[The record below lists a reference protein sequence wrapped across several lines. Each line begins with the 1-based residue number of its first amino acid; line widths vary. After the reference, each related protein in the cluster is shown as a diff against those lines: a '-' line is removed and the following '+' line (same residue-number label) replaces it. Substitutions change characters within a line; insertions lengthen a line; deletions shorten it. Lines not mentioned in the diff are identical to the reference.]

1 MESIIMFIVGL
12 LLPVGIWFALKKPE
26 NGETKIDEVAH
37 FSTIERF
44 HSLGELNVYKVV
56 TKEIVTARD
65 HAFGEIGQKYFRW
78 LLSNK
83 KMAIIF
89 QFDIDFKYD
98 LNAPEFE
105 VVEKS
110 DGAFEITMPE
120 VEYDTNIKDIKFYDE
135 QGAKLLPWL
144 LPSLVTAAFSDG
156 FDEASKNKLI
166 EEAKVQ
172 VAQMAEE
179 FAASMR
185 GDVENSARKTLESIA
200 KSFGA
205 TQVLISFTGS
215 KGTMKEITYEPEE
228 KSVVA

>member
-1 MESIIMFIVGL
+1 MESIIMFTVGL
-12 LLPVGIWFALKKPE
+12 LLPVGIWLVLKKSKDS
-26 NGETKIDEVAH
+26 ETKIDEVAH
-37 FSTIERF
+37 FSAVERF

-98 LNAPEFE
+98 LNASDFQVNEH
-105 VVEKS
+105 S
-110 DGAFEITMPE
+110 DGSYEIMMPE
-120 VEYDTNIKDIKFYDE
+120 VMYETNIKDIKFYDE

-144 LPSLVTAAFSDG
+144 LPSLLTAAFSDG
-156 FDEASKNKLI
+156 FDESSKNKLI
-166 EEAKVQ
+166 EEAKEQ
-172 VAQMAEE
+172 VGRMAVE
-179 FAASMR
+179 FATSMQ

-200 KSFGA
+200 KGFGA
-205 TQVLISFTGS
+205 QRVTVTFSNSEGV
-215 KGTMKEITYEPEE
+215 MREVTYEPAEE
-228 KSVVA
+228 SAA

>member
-1 MESIIMFIVGL
+1 MESIIMFVVGL
-12 LLPVGIWFALKKPE
+12 LLPIGMWFVLKKPKDA
-26 NGETKIDEVAH
+26 TTQIDEVAH

-44 HSLGELNVYKVV
+44 HSLGELSVYKVV

-98 LNAPEFE
+98 LNSPDFQ

-110 DGAFEITMPE
+110 DGGFEITMPE

-135 QGAKLLPWL
+135 QGARLLPWL

-172 VAQMAEE
+172 VAQMATE

-185 GDVENSARKTLESIA
+185 SDVESSARKTLESIA

-205 TQVLISFTGS
+205 KQVLITFSGS
-215 KGTMKEITYEPEE
+215 KGTMKEITYAPSNED
-228 KSVVA
+228 VA